1 MTTFRN
7 AAIAAIILAASAG
20 FAVPQTAEGQDAHHA
35 AQGTAAPQ
43 AGAPQAGLP
52 VQDEDDAGAFGPG
65 MMGPGMRGGGA
76 FGPGFMGQG
85 MMGQGWAGRGGTA
98 PMVQMMQGMTQMMQG
113 MMQMMQGAGWHGEQY
128 GAVPGAMMDRR
139 LAAVK
144 AQLGITDAQLPQWN
158 AFADAMRARV
168 TAMQAMRSQMMQQG
182 AAASWPDRLAR
193 HEQRLSAH
201 LDAMKAMEGPTRA
214 LWDAL
219 SDEQRRKA
227 QTLMP
232 GPMGMMGRAVWD

>member
-1 MTTFRN
+1 MISFRS
-7 AAIAAIILAASAG
+7 AAIAAIILATSTGLAIA
-20 FAVPQTAEGQDAHHA
+20 QTQVDHAAHHEAPA
-35 AQGTAAPQ
+35 ATPAAPGSQ
-43 AGAPQAGLP
+43 GGMRTQD
-52 VQDEDDAGAFGPG
+52 QDEDQDQAG
-65 MMGPGMRGGGA
+65 MMGPGMMGGGA

-98 PMVQMMQGMTQMMQG
+98 PMMQMMQGMTQMMQG
-113 MMQMMQGAGWHGEQY
+113 MMQMMQGAGWHGGQY
-128 GAVPGAMMDRR
+128 GVVPGAMTDSR
-139 LAAVK
+139 LAAMK
-144 AQLGITDAQLPQWN
+144 AQLGISDAQLPQWT

-168 TAMQAMRSQMMQQG
+168 KAMQAMRSQMMQQG
-182 AAASWPDRLAR
+182 APAGWPDRLAQ

-201 LDAMKAMEGPTRA
+201 LDSMKAMEGPTRA

-232 GPMGMMGRAVWD
+232 GPMGMMGRAAWD